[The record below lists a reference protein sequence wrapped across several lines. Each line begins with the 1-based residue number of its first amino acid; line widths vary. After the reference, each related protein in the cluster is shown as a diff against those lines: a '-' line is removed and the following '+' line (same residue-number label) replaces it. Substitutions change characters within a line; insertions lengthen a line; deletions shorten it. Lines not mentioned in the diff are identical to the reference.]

1 MPKPLTTLILLISRL
16 SACSANRTMAL
27 AIGWEACCSKL
38 LANPKSLLSL
48 PCKAVNWVTVISP
61 VVSVPVLSNTSVS
74 ISLLACKASIF
85 LTNTPIS
92 AARATPAMVES
103 GIAKP
108 SAQGQAI
115 ISTVV
120 KTDKAKA
127 KSLPSA
133 SQIRPLITAIVTT
146 IGTKIE
152 AILSTKCASG
162 GLLLCEWRT
171 ALMTRANAVC
181 EPTCSAL

>member
-1 MPKPLTTLILLISRL
+1 M
-16 SACSANRTMAL
+16 
-27 AIGWEACCSKL
+27 
-38 LANPKSLLSL
+38 
-48 PCKAVNWVTVISP
+48 TVISP

-92 AARATPAMVES
+92 AARATPAMVDS

-108 SAQGQAI
+108 RAQGQAI

-120 KTDKAKA
+120 KIDNVKA
-127 KSLPSA
+127 KSLPRA
-133 SQIRPLITAIVTT
+133 NQIKAATNAIVTT
-146 IGTKIE
+146 TGTKTE
-152 AILSTKCASG
+152 AILSTKCANG
-162 GLLLCEWRT
+162 GLLLCAWRT